1 MEHKLLQIAVGVVIG
16 LAKKRIVAP
25 PPRYWQGRLARA
37 VQGRALTR

>member
-25 PPRYWQGRLARA
+25 PPRYWQGPSRGQFKA
-37 VQGRALTR
+37 VR